1 MDPVTLRFAIRPPLT
16 RADLPGLCRRV
27 CALFEE
33 SGATLALCEVDQ
45 IPADAVAV
53 DALARL
59 ELAARRHRAHVRMVH
74 ASPELRALIG
84 FMGLEA
90 VLSGEAGGKP
100 EPGEQPVRG

>member
-1 MDPVTLRFAIRPPLT
+1 
-16 RADLPGLCRRV
+16 
-27 CALFEE
+27 
-33 SGATLALCEVDQ
+33 
-45 IPADAVAV
+45 
-53 DALARL
+53 
-59 ELAARRHRAHVRMVH
+59 MVH